1 MKELFF
7 GTGIAHTILLFAIV
21 IATGLL
27 LDRFKIKG
35 VSIGTTW
42 ILFLGILLS
51 HFGFRGD
58 PIALSFMKDFGLIL
72 FVFSIGLQVGPGFFQ
87 SFKKGGVT
95 MNLLAAG
102 MILLAVL
109 VTLAIHWITGESLT
123 TMVGVMSGAVT
134 NTPGLGAAQQTLSD
148 AMVAEGATRLA
159 ASEASASLASAYAV
173 AYPIGVLGVIFIVLL
188 LKGICKVDVTKERK
202 SLEKEEASTQDAAR
216 RMHCEV
222 ENPAVFGRRI
232 SDVVGDMSDKF
243 VISRLMRNGEISIP
257 GPNTVLQ
264 KGDKVLVVT
273 SQSNVDAVRIV
284 FGEEIPMHLDD
295 WVHQDEHLVTRRLA
309 ITKSSLTGK
318 RLSELHIR
326 EKYGVSVT
334 RVLRTGVELVARPN
348 LILQMGDSILVVGT
362 ESDINHVASI
372 VGNKPETLSHPN
384 LVPIFFGIALGV
396 IFGSLPITF
405 PGIPQP
411 VKLGLAGGPLIIA
424 ILLGHFGPKWR
435 ITTYTTLSANM
446 MIREIGIS
454 IFLAAVGL
462 GAGENFVSSVMN
474 GGYWWIL
481 YGALITLIPVFL
493 TGLIA
498 RLVFKLNFYQI
509 CGLLSGGNTDPAVL
523 AFAQDAY
530 GTDYTS
536 INYATVY
543 PLSMFLRVLAA
554 QLLVLFALA

>member
-1 MKELFF
+1 MRELFL
-7 GTGIAHTILLFAIV
+7 GTGIAHTILLFAFV
-21 IATGLL
+21 IASGLWL
-27 LDRFKIKG
+27 GRFKVKG

-58 PIALSFMKDFGLIL
+58 PVVLSFMKDFGLIL

-109 VTLAIHWITGESLT
+109 VTLAIHWITGESLV

-134 NTPGLGAAQQTLSD
+134 NTPGLGAAQQTLTD
-148 AMVAEGATRLA
+148 AMIAGGQTREAA
-159 ASEASASLASAYAV
+159 ASATSSLASAYAV
-173 AYPIGVLGVIFIVLL
+173 AYPLGVLGVIFIVIL
-188 LKGICKVDVTKERK
+188 LKGIFKVD
-202 SLEKEEASTQDAAR
+202 LEKEETELEQEEVGAQDTAR

-222 ENPAVFGRRI
+222 ENPAVFGRRLA
-232 SDVVGDMSDKF
+232 DVVSDMSNKF
-243 VISRLMRNGEISIP
+243 VVSRIMRDGVISIP
-257 GPNTVLQ
+257 GPDTVLQ
-264 KGDKVLVVT
+264 QGDKVLIVT
-273 SQSNVDAVRIV
+273 SQANVDTVRII

-295 WVHQDEHLVTRRLA
+295 WVRKDEHLVTRRLV
-309 ITKSSLTGK
+309 ITNSSLTGK
-318 RLSELHIR
+318 RLRDLHIR
-326 EKYGVSVT
+326 KQYGVSVT
-334 RVLRTGVELVARPN
+334 RILRTGLELVARPN
-348 LILQMGDSILVVGT
+348 LILQVGDSVLVVG
-362 ESDINHVASI
+362 EADAIDHVAAI
-372 VGNKPETLSHPN
+372 LGNKPEKLSHPN

-396 IFGSLPITF
+396 IFGSIPLRF

-424 ILLGHFGPKWR
+424 ILLGHFGPKWK
-435 ITTYTTLSANM
+435 ITTYTTVSANM

-454 IFLAAVGL
+454 FFLAAVGL
-462 GAGENFVSSVMN
+462 GAGENFVSAVVN

-481 YGALITLIPVFL
+481 YGALITLIPVLL

-523 AFAQDAY
+523 AFAQGAY

>member
-27 LDRFKIKG
+27 LGRFKIKG

-396 IFGSLPITF
+396 IFGSLPISF

-462 GAGENFVSSVMN
+462 GAGENFVSSVLN

>member
-27 LDRFKIKG
+27 LGRFKIKG

-123 TMVGVMSGAVT
+123 TMVGVRSGAVT

-257 GPNTVLQ
+257 GPDTVLQ

-273 SQSNVDAVRIV
+273 SQANVDAVRIV

-493 TGLIA
+493 TGLVA